1 MKQHNLD
8 KRGTIQPDLAQL
20 RTTLRQA
27 LGQYASDPQLR
38 RALIHAEGVV
48 ADRLGERRAST
59 APGAIANRATRRR
72 PR

>member
-1 MKQHNLD
+1 MSDLD
-8 KRGTIQPDLAQL
+8 KRATMDLPTL

-48 ADRLGERRAST
+48 ADRLGERRGTLKRSE
-59 APGAIANRATRRR
+59 RRNDGR
-72 PR
+72 